1 MTTANTLTLYTT
13 PILMRQYVLTYPL
26 LEVATLLV
34 TILACI
40 MVPTASR
47 DLAVRPPPPREMRV
61 SSQALADVRH
71 LLVTTENPESSTN
84 SHLDF
89 ERCSALHN
97 AIVKHGWVA
106 SGHDIADLQH
116 IYEWP
121 PSDEIFLHK
130 ARERLHP
137 DVIEMLKRCIDPG
150 PEGDTF
156 FRFLQ
161 GMPKDEAWWEWT
173 EGHDEDW
180 IQLYMA
186 SLDTSDTG
194 IAVV

>member
-1 MTTANTLTLYTT
+1 
-13 PILMRQYVLTYPL
+13 MRQYLLAYPF
-26 LEVATLLV
+26 LEVTPLLV
-34 TILACI
+34 TILSCI
-40 MVPTASR
+40 MVPAAFR
-47 DLAVRPPPPREMRV
+47 DSAVRPPLPRDMRV

-71 LLVTTENPESSTN
+71 LLVKVENPESSTD

-106 SGHDIADLQH
+106 SGQDIADLQDV
-116 IYEWP
+116 YEWP
-121 PSDEIFLHK
+121 PSDKVFLHK
-130 ARERLHP
+130 AQERLHP

-150 PEGDTF
+150 PEGGTF
-156 FRFLQ
+156 FRFLA
-161 GMPKDEAWWEWT
+161 GMPKDETWWEWT

-186 SLDTSDTG
+186 VLDTSDTG

>member
-1 MTTANTLTLYTT
+1 M
-13 PILMRQYVLTYPL
+13 
-26 LEVATLLV
+26 
-34 TILACI
+34 
-40 MVPTASR
+40 
-47 DLAVRPPPPREMRV
+47 
-61 SSQALADVRH
+61 
-71 LLVTTENPESSTN
+71 
-84 SHLDF
+84 
-89 ERCSALHN
+89 HN

-106 SGHDIADLQH
+106 SGHDIADLKGR
-116 IYEWP
+116 YEWP
-121 PSDEIFLHK
+121 PSDELFLHK
-130 ARERLHP
+130 AQERLHP

-150 PEGDTF
+150 LEGGTF

-186 SLDTSDTG
+186 SLDTSETG

>member
-71 LLVTTENPESSTN
+71 LLVTTENPEGANSGKKLSNTAGWLAGTTLLTCSTYT
-84 SHLDF
+84 
-89 ERCSALHN
+89 
-97 AIVKHGWVA
+97 
-106 SGHDIADLQH
+106 SGL
-116 IYEWP
+116 P
-121 PSDEIFLHK
+121 LT
-130 ARERLHP
+130 R
-137 DVIEMLKRCIDPG
+137 
-150 PEGDTF
+150 F
-156 FRFLQ
+156 FFTRH
-161 GMPKDEAWWEWT
+161 ENVYT
-173 EGHDEDW
+173 R
-180 IQLYMA
+180 I
-186 SLDTSDTG
+186 
-194 IAVV
+194 

>member
-1 MTTANTLTLYTT
+1 
-13 PILMRQYVLTYPL
+13 MRQYLLAYPF
-26 LEVATLLV
+26 LEVTPLLV
-34 TILACI
+34 TILSCI
-40 MVPTASR
+40 MVPAAFR
-47 DLAVRPPPPREMRV
+47 DSAVRPPPPRDMRV

-71 LLVTTENPESSTN
+71 LLVTVENPESSTD

-106 SGHDIADLQH
+106 SGHDIADLQDV
-116 IYEWP
+116 YEWP
-121 PSDEIFLHK
+121 PSDKVFLHK
-130 ARERLHP
+130 AQERLHP

-150 PEGDTF
+150 PEGGTF
-156 FRFLQ
+156 FRFLA
-161 GMPKDEAWWEWT
+161 GMPKDETWWEWT

-180 IQLYMA
+180 IELYMA